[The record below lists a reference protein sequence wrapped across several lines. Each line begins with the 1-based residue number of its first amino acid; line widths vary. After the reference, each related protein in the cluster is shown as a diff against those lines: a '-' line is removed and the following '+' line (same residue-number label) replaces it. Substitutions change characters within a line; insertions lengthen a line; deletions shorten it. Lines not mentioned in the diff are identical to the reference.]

1 MKDIKTALIAKSLEG
16 DRDIY
21 LPIQKD
27 LATDLLKRQ
36 LNIFFLI
43 YTLSI
48 SDENVVLD
56 KNNSLLVYRAFYG
69 TKFNGVR
76 FLLELFLTSLEILS
90 KKTDAEKN
98 YLVAS
103 LGLSEKINMHLTN
116 KEILSL
122 NPVEPNYIA
131 AVEEGK
137 KNYTD
142 FIRKYGKISPLMPD
156 EIEVFFSPENEG
168 LLRANKERQ
177 PNFIGTFGFTYY
189 KHSKLNYGN
198 VIEQNPQLKKLV
210 TKLKNIGIF
219 PQSFDIG
226 FIKKIYSLVSGVA
239 HPTISTI
246 EDSEKFISKNPD
258 EKIEIIMNT
267 KDGHDTF
274 LKVIGLLMDV
284 LYKESRG
291 MDIKNPEY
299 RNSLI

>member
-21 LPIQKD
+21 LPIDKD

-48 SDENVVLD
+48 PDENAVLD
-56 KNNSLLVYRAFYG
+56 KNDTLAVYRAFYG
-69 TKFNGVR
+69 TKFNGIR

-98 YLVAS
+98 YLVTS
-103 LGLSEKINMHLTN
+103 LAMSEKINMHLTN
-116 KEILSL
+116 KEILSI
-122 NPVEPNYIA
+122 NPAEPNYVA

-137 KNYTD
+137 KNYRD
-142 FIRKYGKISPLMPD
+142 FIKKYGKISPLMPD
-156 EIEVFFSPENEG
+156 EIEIFFSPENEG
-168 LLRANKERQ
+168 LLRANKDRH
-177 PNFIGTFGFTYY
+177 PNFIETFGFAYY

-198 VIEQNPQLKKLV
+198 VIEQNSHLKDLILR
-210 TKLKNIGIF
+210 LKTMGIL
-219 PQSFDIG
+219 PQSFDVG

-246 EDSEKFISKNPD
+246 EDSERFISKNPD
-258 EKIEIIMNT
+258 EKVAAILNA
-267 KDGHDTF
+267 KDGYDTF

-284 LYKESRG
+284 MYKESRG

-299 RNSLI
+299 KTSLL